1 MLTSLSGGSIAT
13 EFATQKDGPIK
24 DAKIYAAVRSKR
36 QTKSASI
43 PGLEVLQLDCGD
55 HEAVKDVVLNN
66 HSEQHSRFTTSF
78 D

>member
-1 MLTSLSGGSIAT
+1 MLTSLSGGSVAT
-13 EFATQKDGPIK
+13 EFATQKDGPFK
-24 DAKIYAAVRSKR
+24 DAKIYAAVRGKE

-43 PGLEVLQLDCGD
+43 PGLEVVQLDCGD

-66 HSEQHSRFTTSF
+66 HSERHSRCTTSF